1 MSQHLIL
8 ASIPLELQSLAYAL
22 FGTAAFGLVGIFL
35 MLAGFKLF
43 EFVTRRLDIEKQ
55 LDNQNMAVGV
65 VVGSQLIGRS
75 LIVIVSMM

>member
-22 FGTAAFGLVGIFL
+22 FVTAAFGLVGIFL

-43 EFVTRRLDIEKQ
+43 EFTTRRLDIEKQ

-65 VVGSQLIGRS
+65 VVGSLLIGIS